1 MLERLLRIGS
11 ETRTRSRGFYPV
23 RRIMSMKKHAFLL
36 LLTSLV
42 LGCSA
47 ASVAQVPTGKSAP
60 AFTLTGID
68 GKSYSLSDF
77 KGKYVV
83 LEWINFGCPFVKKHY
98 DAKNM
103 QNLQEKWKG
112 KDVVWL
118 TICSSAPG
126 KQGYYDAA
134 GAQQALKERNA
145 SPTAYLLD
153 TDGKVG
159 KAYGATATP
168 HMYVVDPKGTLIYQG
183 AIDSIRSANPADISK
198 AENYVESA
206 LTSHMAGK
214 KVATGTTQ
222 AYGCSVKY

>member
-1 MLERLLRIGS
+1 
-11 ETRTRSRGFYPV
+11 
-23 RRIMSMKKHAFLL
+23 MKKTAFVLL
-36 LLTSLV
+36 LASLV
-42 LGCSA
+42 LGCSSA
-47 ASVAQVPTGKSAP
+47 TLAQVATGKTAP
-60 AFTLTGID
+60 AFTLKGID
-68 GKSYSLSDF
+68 GKTYSLSDF

-83 LEWINFGCPFVKKHY
+83 LEWVNFGCPFVKKHY

-103 QNLQEKWKG
+103 QKLQEKWKA
-112 KDVVWL
+112 KDVAWL
-118 TICSSAPG
+118 TVSSSAPG

-134 GAQQALKERNA
+134 GAKQALKERNA
-145 SPTAYLLD
+145 TPTAYLLD

-168 HMYVVDPKGTLIYQG
+168 HMYVIDPKGTLIYQG
-183 AIDSIRSANPADISK
+183 AIDSIRSANPADITK

-206 LTSHMAGK
+206 LTAHMAGK